1 MKTAAFSASASGY
14 RKEQYMLNVGK
25 IEEGFVLDHI
35 KAGNAM
41 KIYHYL
47 GLDKLDCTVAIIKNA
62 RSNAMG
68 KKDILKVECDINTLN
83 LDVLAFIDRSIT
95 INVIKSGQIVEKR
108 KVSLPKE
115 IRGIIRCQQMRRRK
129 STAAGTATSGMKPM
143 IRANYK
149 TLPSGS
155 PHRKTRRPFS
165 LKFIIMSAVRETF
178 RFSSPSSS
186 RRTNFAAASSFSS
199 IRMSSP
205 SCASQ

>member
-1 MKTAAFSASASGY
+1 MCSRSLTVASQSMSSRA
-14 RKEQYMLNVGK
+14 
-25 IEEGFVLDHI
+25 
-35 KAGNAM
+35 
-41 KIYHYL
+41 
-47 GLDKLDCTVAIIKNA
+47 DKLW
-62 RSNAMG
+62 
-68 KKDILKVECDINTLN
+68 
-83 LDVLAFIDRSIT
+83 
-95 INVIKSGQIVEKR
+95 KSGKFLCR
-108 KVSLPKE
+108 KKSAASSAARIPAASLLSSLLFRTFS
-115 IRGIIRCQQMRRRK
+115 ILQMKRRK

-155 PHRKTRRPFS
+155 PHWKTRRPFS

>member
-47 GLDKLDCTVAIIKNA
+47 GLDKLDCTVAIIK
-62 RSNAMG
+62 
-68 KKDILKVECDINTLN
+68 KLW
-83 LDVLAFIDRSIT
+83 
-95 INVIKSGQIVEKR
+95 KSGKFLCR
-108 KVSLPKE
+108 KKSAASSAARIPAASLLSSLLFRTFS
-115 IRGIIRCQQMRRRK
+115 ILQMRRRK

-155 PHRKTRRPFS
+155 PHWKTRRPFS